1 MPKRLRRTLFELAHR
16 REVRALKQSWP
27 GLHRQILLG
36 DVRSGLDNW
45 TEHANAAGLSQGK
58 IDELGRDFVL
68 LWKKDTGEPSRIELQ
83 TIAAKQQRESRSRT
97 SGCRSACRTQEL
109 A

>member
-1 MPKRLRRTLFELAHR
+1 MERGYRGAVKGDLSSDVHAKAAPANIIELAHR

-27 GLHRQILLG
+27 GLHRQILPG
-36 DVRSGLDNW
+36 DVRSVLDNW

-68 LWKKDTGEPSRIELQ
+68 L
-83 TIAAKQQRESRSRT
+83 
-97 SGCRSACRTQEL
+97 
-109 A
+109 